1 MARGFFM
8 SEMEITYDPKVFETK
23 WYDHWMKGGF
33 FKASVD
39 PTKKPYT
46 ILMPPPNVTAQLH
59 MGHGTTYTAQDIL
72 VRWKRMKGF
81 NALWLPGTDH
91 AGIATQMMVEKSLEK
106 EGTSRQQIGREA
118 MLVRLHAWKD
128 KYGGMI
134 SEQFKSMG
142 FSCDWSREAYTMDP
156 GLSKAVRSIF
166 VELFDAGLIY
176 RGERLVNWD
185 PALKTAIS
193 DDEIETVEMN
203 ATIWTF
209 NYPILELPGEFIG
222 IATTRP
228 ETMLGDT
235 AVAVNPDDE
244 RYQHLIG
251 KHVKLPF
258 TDRVIPIIAD
268 GYVSAD
274 FGTGC
279 VKITP
284 AHDFNDFEMGKRHK
298 LPFISILNEDATISD
313 NCPERFRGLDRFVA
327 RKEVVKGMKE
337 LGLYL
342 KDETHRNAVPHSDRS
357 KSILEPRLSLQWYVK
372 MKELALPAIEVAKN
386 GELNFHPDLWK
397 KTYLHWLE
405 NIQDWCISRQI
416 WWGHRIPIW
425 YCKKCSSPT
434 SGMEDPTACGKC
446 GSAEIKQ
453 DDDVLDTWFS
463 SWLWPISPFGWPE
476 KTKDLDYFYPT
487 DTLVTANEI
496 LFLWVARMVMVGLK
510 TKGQVPFKDVYMA
523 ATICDKQGRK
533 FSKTLGNGI
542 DPLDVIAKHGTDALR
557 FTGVALSPLGG
568 RVRMD
573 IGDFE
578 HGARFVNKLW
588 NSARFLLRSTSKEAK
603 IEPLNP
609 QTMDLASKW
618 LVEELARTADDV
630 DKLLNQFRINE
641 AINRIYQFTWGSY
654 CDWGLECAKEALTGS
669 DEKAK
674 AQAVSVLVYVFEGIL
689 RFLSPVMPFITEELW
704 SRIPTHPA
712 WTRPSSL
719 VVADYPDGTKLQRF
733 SEAADQWGLVQ
744 DLITGIRSA
753 RAMANINPKETV
765 DVHMRAD
772 GALSKIVTDAG
783 PLIKRL
789 ATVKDL
795 QASPAM
801 ARPGQS
807 LVTIGKGF
815 EAYIPAAGILD
826 VAAEKK
832 RLTGERDRI
841 SKVLAGLK
849 AKLENP
855 NFASRAPEDVLLQ
868 TKEQLANMTS
878 QLQSLEQNIAA
889 LH

>member
-1 MARGFFM
+1 
-8 SEMEITYDPKVFETK
+8 METTYDPKVFEKK

-33 FKASVD
+33 FKAPVD
-39 PTKKPYT
+39 PSKKPYT
-46 ILMPPPNVTAQLH
+46 ILMPPPNVTSQLH
-59 MGHGTTYTAQDIL
+59 MGHGTTYTIQDIL
-72 VRWKRMKGF
+72 VRWKRMKGY

-91 AGIATQMMVEKSLEK
+91 AGIATQMMVEKALQK
-106 EGTSRQQIGREA
+106 DEGKTRQQIGREA
-118 MLVRLHAWKD
+118 MLERLHAWKD

-134 SEQFKSMG
+134 TSQFRSMG
-142 FSCDWSREAYTMDP
+142 FSCDWDREAYTMDP
-156 GLSKAVRSIF
+156 GLSKAVRAIF
-166 VELFDAGLIY
+166 VQLYNEGLIY
-176 RGERLVNWD
+176 RGQRLVNWD

-193 DDEIETVEMN
+193 DDEIESVEMN
-203 ATIWTF
+203 ATLWHF
-209 NYPILELPGEFIG
+209 NYPVAELAGEMIP

-244 RYQHLIG
+244 RYKHLVG

-258 TDRVIPIIAD
+258 TDRLIPIIAD
-268 GYVSAD
+268 AYVAAD

-284 AHDFNDFEMGKRHK
+284 AHDFNDFEMGRRHQ
-298 LPFISILNEDATISD
+298 LPFMNVMNDDATMAD
-313 NCPERFRGLDRFVA
+313 NCPEKFRGLDRFAA
-327 RKEVVKGMKE
+327 RKEIIKGMKE
-337 LGLYL
+337 LGLFI

-357 KSILEPRLSLQWYVK
+357 KAIIEPRLSMQWFVK
-372 MKELALPAIEVAKN
+372 MKDLAGPAIEVAKN

-425 YCKKCSSPT
+425 YCKKCDGVT
-434 SGMEDPTACGKC
+434 TGMEDPTACSKC
-446 GSAEIKQ
+446 GFAELKQ
-453 DDDVLDTWFS
+453 DEDVLDTWFS

-476 KTKDLDYFYPT
+476 NSKDLDYFYPT

-510 TKGQVPFKDVYMA
+510 TKGKIPFKDVYMA

-542 DPLDVIAKHGTDALR
+542 DPLDVIEKHGTDALR

-568 RVRMD
+568 RVRME

-588 NSARFLLRSTSKEAK
+588 NSARFLLRYTAK
-603 IEPLNP
+603 DSAIEPLDASG
-609 QTMDLASKW
+609 MDVASQW
-618 LVEELARTADDV
+618 LLEEFARTADDV
-630 DKLLNQFRINE
+630 EKLLTQFRVNE
-641 AINRIYQFTWGSY
+641 AINRIYHFTWGSY

-669 DEKAK
+669 DPKTK

-689 RFLSPVMPFITEELW
+689 RLLSPVMPFITEELW
-704 SRIPTHPA
+704 QRMPAHPA
-712 WTRPSSL
+712 WKRPASL
-719 VVADYPDGTKLQRF
+719 VVAEFPDGTKLPRF
-733 SEAADQWGLVQ
+733 TEAGHQWALVQ

-753 RAMANINPKETV
+753 RALANINPKDTV
-765 DVHMRAD
+765 DLHLRAD
-772 GALSKIVTDAG
+772 DALSSVVLNVSH
-783 PLIKRL
+783 LIKRL
-789 ATVKDL
+789 AAVKEL
-795 QASPAM
+795 KAGAETK
-801 ARPGQS
+801 RPGQS

-815 EAYIPAAGILD
+815 EGYIPAAGILD
-826 VAAEKK
+826 VASEKK
-832 RLTGERDRI
+832 RLSGERDRVT
-841 SKVLAGLK
+841 KVLAGIK

-855 NFASRAPEDVLLQ
+855 NFADRAPEDVIQQ
-868 TKEQLANMTS
+868 TKEQYSNMTN
-878 QLQSLEQNIAA
+878 QLKSLEQNLEA
-889 LH
+889 LS

>member
-1 MARGFFM
+1 M
-8 SEMEITYDPKVFETK
+8 SEMEITYDPKVFEAK
-23 WYDHWMKGGF
+23 WYDHWMRGGF

-39 PTKKPYT
+39 TSKKPYT

-91 AGIATQMMVEKSLEK
+91 AGIATQMMVEKSLES
-106 EGTSRQQIGREA
+106 EGKTRQQIGRDA

-156 GLSKAVRSIF
+156 SLSKAVRAIF

-209 NYPILELPGEFIG
+209 NYPIHELPGEFIG

-268 GYVSAD
+268 SYVTAD

-337 LGLYL
+337 LGLFL

-357 KSILEPRLSLQWYVK
+357 KSILEPRLSMQWYVK
-372 MKELALPAIEVAKN
+372 MKDLAIPAIEVAKN

-425 YCKKCSSPT
+425 YCNKCAAT
-434 SGMEDPTACGKC
+434 TTGMDDPTACGKC

-453 DDDVLDTWFS
+453 DEDVLDTWFS

-510 TKGQVPFKDVYMA
+510 TKGQIPFKDVYMA

-588 NSARFLLRSTSKEAK
+588 NSARFLLRSTSKDAK

-609 QTMDLASKW
+609 ETMSLANKW

-641 AINRIYQFTWGSY
+641 AINRVYQFTWGSY
-654 CDWGLECAKEALTGS
+654 CDWGLECAKEALTGNDAS
-669 DEKAK
+669 AK

-704 SRIPTHPA
+704 SRIPAHPA
-712 WTRPSSL
+712 WARPASL
-719 VVADYPDGTKLQRF
+719 MIADFPDGTKLQRF
-733 SEAADQWGLVQ
+733 SEAGDQWGLVQ
-744 DLITGIRSA
+744 DLITGLRSA

-772 GALSKIVTDAG
+772 STLSKTVTEAA
-783 PLIKRL
+783 PLVKRL
-789 ATVKDL
+789 AVVKEL
-795 QASPAM
+795 KASPSM
-801 ARPGQS
+801 PRPGQS
-807 LVTIGKGF
+807 LVTVGKGF

-826 VAAEKK
+826 VAAERK

-841 SKVLAGLK
+841 SKVLAGIK
-849 AKLENP
+849 AKLDNP

-868 TKEQLANMTS
+868 TKEQQENMTS
-878 QLQSLEQNIAA
+878 QLKSLDQNIEA
-889 LH
+889 LN